1 MSIDGLSRRVLIG
14 SLPASFILPGAS
26 RAQAPY
32 PSRPVRV
39 MLGFA
44 AGGGADAV
52 ARLLCSALSE
62 EFRQPFVVDNRPGAN
77 ANIATDFV
85 AKASSDGHTL
95 LYNTS
100 SLVISPHLYTSL
112 PYDLRRDLV
121 PVAQVAAIP
130 LVLVARPRLPV
141 RRMDE
146 LVAYLKAHPGRVNY
160 ASSSIGNITHLAMA
174 EILRLTGTT
183 ANHIPYRSEAP
194 AINDLLAGQVDLYA
208 GNANALIPQVADGRL
223 TALAVTGLRRLPQL
237 PQVPTLDETV
247 SNGLEMVAWSGLMAP
262 HGTPA
267 DAVEILA
274 RTAEKVLSGPAL
286 RGRIEEAGAEVRW
299 SGPAAYSRLIE
310 AELDRWG
317 AAVRTAGVRIE

>member
-1 MSIDGLSRRVLIG
+1 M
-14 SLPASFILPGAS
+14 
-26 RAQAPY
+26 
-32 PSRPVRV
+32 
-39 MLGFA
+39 
-44 AGGGADAV
+44 
-52 ARLLCSALSE
+52 ARLLCGALTE
-62 EFRQPFVVDNRPGAN
+62 ELRQPFVVDNRPGAN

-85 AKASSDGHTL
+85 AKASGDGHTL

-100 SLVISPHLYTSL
+100 SLVISPHLYANL

-130 LVLVARPRLPV
+130 LVLVAPPRLPV
-141 RRMDE
+141 RRMEE
-146 LVAYLKAHPGRVNY
+146 LVAYLRARPGELNY

-237 PQVPTLDETV
+237 PQVPTLDETI
-247 SNGLEMVAWSGLMAP
+247 SKGLEMVAWSGLMAP
-262 HGTPA
+262 RGTPTEVVEA
-267 DAVEILA
+267 LAGTVEKAVTGA
-274 RTAEKVLSGPAL
+274 TL
-286 RGRIEEAGAEVRW
+286 RVRIEETGAEVRW
-299 SGPAAYSRLIE
+299 SDPAAYNRLIE

-317 AAVRTAGVRIE
+317 AAVRTANVRLE